1 MQVHWFNLCNFF
13 LYFRHP
19 GIWSRQG
26 SAYLKALA
34 EQMMNKQQK
43 MKVKIENS
51 FFIIKLVRIYLEQS
65 LYIPEFSLVQKKQF
79 QFDAL

>member
-1 MQVHWFNLCNFF
+1 
-13 LYFRHP
+13 
-19 GIWSRQG
+19 
-26 SAYLKALA
+26 
-34 EQMMNKQQK
+34 MMNKQQK
-43 MKVKIENS
+43 MKVNIENS